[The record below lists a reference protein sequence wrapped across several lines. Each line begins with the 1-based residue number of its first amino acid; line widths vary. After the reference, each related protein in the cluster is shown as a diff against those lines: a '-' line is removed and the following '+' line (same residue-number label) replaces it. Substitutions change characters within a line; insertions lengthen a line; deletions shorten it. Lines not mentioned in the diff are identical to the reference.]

1 MAYRSLSLS
10 FKPSLSLLVAAAFLA
25 LGVSA
30 QAHTTTNQQRAVAN
44 KVARDGVPLSALA
57 ANAPDSYTV
66 KKGDTLWAIS
76 RIFLKSPWRWPE
88 LWGMNKAEVQNPHLI
103 FPGQVLHLEKINGRA
118 RLRFGASADNSAPSG
133 VIRVS
138 PQVRVSSLKDSAVQ
152 PIPNHLIEPFLNQA
166 IIVNEQEFMQAPR
179 FVATQEGRTVLSAGD
194 RGYVRA
200 WRDGDLSMK
209 PGAPRSYRVYREA
222 TPLRDPET
230 KEILAYEAYY
240 LGKADLVRSAGTR
253 SGSGPVIEAVPET
266 QGTQALFNEAQ
277 NSQTTSGSNKA
288 SHGVVVD
295 AKVNPRTGYSYND
308 LNGADSN
315 GQQVGQ
321 SSGAV
326 DSKTWENS
334 WQSSYK
340 GVFEK
345 SKAQDQGA
353 NIIPATVDI
362 VSAKEEIRVGDRL
375 GADTSDSGFSLYVP
389 HAAPANTRAR
399 VMSIYSGVE
408 NAGQNQIVAI
418 NKGLVDGMERGHVL
432 RVLTNGELVRDRT
445 DSSRPLLKLPNEIK
459 GDLMLFSVFDRVS
472 YGLILEI
479 TEPVTVGDFAIDPN
493 SLENEMQGD

>member
-1 MAYRSLSLS
+1 MAYRFPSLS
-10 FKPSLSLLVAAAFLA
+10 FKPSLTLVVAAACLA
-25 LGVSA
+25 LGASA

-76 RIFLKSPWRWPE
+76 GIFLKSPWRWPE

-118 RLRFGASADNSAPSG
+118 RLRFGQSAGNGMPSG
-133 VIRVS
+133 TIRVS
-138 PQVRVSSLKDSAVQ
+138 PQVRVSSLKDSAIQ
-152 PIPNHLIEPFLNQA
+152 AIPNHLIEPFLNQA
-166 IIVNEQEFMQAPR
+166 IIVNEQEFLQAPR
-179 FVATQEGRTVLSAGD
+179 FVATQEGRTLLSAGD

-209 PGAPRSYRVYREA
+209 PGMPRSYRVYREA

-230 KEILAYEAYY
+230 KEILAYEAQY
-240 LGKADLVRSAGTR
+240 LGKADLVRAAGTR
-253 SGSGPVIEAVPET
+253 TGAGVEVQGAPET
-266 QGTQALFNEAQ
+266 QGTQALFNTTKQ
-277 NSQTTSGSNKA
+277 PNNSNAFGATGTEP
-288 SHGVVVD
+288 VVD
-295 AKVNPRTGYSYND
+295 AKVNPRTGYTYNAVTRTD
-308 LNGADSN
+308 AN

-321 SSGAV
+321 RAGDA
-326 DSKTWENS
+326 DAKTWEHR
-334 WQSSYK
+334 WQSTHK

-345 SKAQDQGA
+345 TKIDDRGA
-353 NIIPATVDI
+353 NIVPATVDI
-362 VSAKEEIRVGDRL
+362 TSAIEEIRVGDRL
-375 GADTSDSGFSLYVP
+375 GPDTSDSGFSLYVP
-389 HAAPANTRAR
+389 HAAPANMRAR

-432 RVLTNGELVRDRT
+432 RVLTNGELIRDRT
-445 DSSRPLLKLPNEIK
+445 DASRPLLKLPNEIK
-459 GDLMLFSVFDRVS
+459 GDLMVFSVFDRVS

-479 TEPVTVGDFAIDPN
+479 TEPVTVGDYAIDPN
-493 SLENEMQGD
+493 SLENDIQEN

>member
-10 FKPSLSLLVAAAFLA
+10 FKPSLSLVVAAACLA
-25 LGVSA
+25 LSVSA
-30 QAHTTTNQQRAVAN
+30 QAHTTTAQQSAIAN

-76 RIFLKSPWRWPE
+76 RVFLKSPWRWPE
-88 LWGMNKAEVQNPHLI
+88 LWGMNKVEVQNPHLI

-166 IIVNEQEFMQAPR
+166 IIVNEQEFLQAPR

-253 SGSGPVIEAVPET
+253 SGSGPEIESVPET
-266 QGTQALFNEAQ
+266 QGTQALFNETQKTQASGGGYKAAQ
-277 NSQTTSGSNKA
+277 
-288 SHGVVVD
+288 GVAV
-295 AKVNPRTGYSYND
+295 KVNPRTGYSYND
-308 LNGADSN
+308 LNRVDTN
-315 GQQVGQ
+315 GEKVGQ
-321 SSGAV
+321 SSGAA

-345 SKAQDQGA
+345 TKSQDQGA

-362 VSAKEEIRVGDRL
+362 TSAKEEIRVGDRL

-418 NKGLVDGMERGHVL
+418 NKGVVDGMERGHVL

-459 GDLMLFSVFDRVS
+459 GDLMLFSIFDRVS

-479 TEPVTVGDFAIDPN
+479 TEPVTVGDYAIDPN